1 MKIVY
6 SLPHPADR
14 LRSEQAGHMV
24 RANAI
29 LSALEQRGH
38 EIVIVEAAA
47 GAPHPD
53 TAPETRDN
61 LAVSAY
67 RNVVKRL
74 LPRPVALWMRDNARV
89 AFGRRYGAR
98 LAEVVTQARPD
109 VILETHI
116 AYSPGGKIA
125 SAQTGV
131 PLVLDDVAPSWEEK
145 YLYGTGSNR
154 LAVAIHREVTGHA
167 RFMAAVSGPMRRF
180 LIEDGIPAEKLVLIS
195 NGIDP
200 ALFHPGV
207 EGSAQRAAHR
217 IPPEAVV
224 IVFVGSFQP
233 YHRVDLLLEA
243 TAALRPTS
251 ARPPVWLL
259 LVGGGKRLAEAQ
271 AQAAAL
277 GLGERVVFTG
287 RVPSQETAGVVAA
300 GDIAVMPATN
310 PYGNPM
316 KIYEYMGLGKAV
328 VAPRQDTITEII
340 TDEEDGLLFPPED
353 VSAMAAAL
361 QRLVDDTALR
371 RRLGAQAAITAQA
384 HTWAQRA
391 AVMEETLLRAVGR

>member
-47 GAPHPD
+47 GAPRPD
-53 TAPETRDN
+53 AASEKRGN

-98 LAEVVTQARPD
+98 LAEIVAEARPA

-125 SAQTGV
+125 SVQTGV

-154 LAVAIHREVTGHA
+154 LAVAVHREVTGQA
-167 RFMAAVSGPMRRF
+167 SFMAAVSGPMRRF
-180 LIEDGIPAEKLVLIS
+180 LIEDGIPEEKLVLVS

-207 EGSAQRAAHR
+207 DGSAQRAAHG

-233 YHRVDLLLEA
+233 YHRVDLLLQ
-243 TAALRPTS
+243 AA
-251 ARPPVWLL
+251 ARLDNAELPVWLL
-259 LVGGGKRLAEAQ
+259 LVGSGKQLAETQ

-277 GLGERVVFTG
+277 GLAGRTVFTG
-287 RVPSQETAGVVAA
+287 RVPSQEIAGMVAA

-316 KIYEYMGLGKAV
+316 KIYE
-328 VAPRQDTITEII
+328 
-340 TDEEDGLLFPPED
+340 
-353 VSAMAAAL
+353 
-361 QRLVDDTALR
+361 
-371 RRLGAQAAITAQA
+371 
-384 HTWAQRA
+384 
-391 AVMEETLLRAVGR
+391 